1 MNGITCNH
9 HNYSIGYQHFP
20 LKERFQEKGNEIHIS
35 DEPDEISFLA
45 SQSSLSMDNYNERQ
59 MQKSSSND
67 QCLLEVKSERDYQ
80 RCIWCINFNS
90 QFERKGQQLLTP
102 SLKSGWRVQ
111 EFCGDECLDF
121 FISAQTKS
129 SNQISNNINSRNKS
143 NINMQKLPSLS
154 EMVEQ
159 IKNEHKYR
167 EFHEP
172 KDEWLIDQ
180 EMME

>member
-1 MNGITCNH
+1 MKFT
-9 HNYSIGYQHFP
+9 YQ
-20 LKERFQEKGNEIHIS
+20 IS

-45 SQSSLSMDNYNERQ
+45 SQSSLSMDNHNERQ
-59 MQKSSSND
+59 MQKSSSNN

-90 QFERKGQQLLTP
+90 QFEKKGQQLTP
-102 SLKSGWRVQ
+102 SLKSEWRVQ
-111 EFCGDECLDF
+111 ELSGDECLDF
-121 FISAQTKS
+121 FILAQTRS
-129 SNQISNNINSRNKS
+129 SNQINQISNNINSRNKS

-154 EMVEQ
+154 EQ

-172 KDEWLIDQ
+172 KDEWLINQ
-180 EMME
+180 EMKEYFCNTF